1 MRSFIA
7 PSPSPPPPR
16 LCPLLAAALG
26 PRRCS
31 LRSNLRAAGATR
43 TNARCARREG
53 VRRIFVS
60 RTPAPTRI
68 HHRAT
73 LLPSWKG
80 RTLNDALLPTNEAPS
95 FFSFPPILIATS
107 RLSSI
112 VDEIERGRGKSN
124 GKCFF
129 LVRERFVRFGYS
141 SNGLNRFG
149 NSCSQPEWSPSKARG
164 IEESRSGLITK
175 LLGFYAGNDRGT
187 IAAVHREGR
196 NRLANPTATF
206 AERNAS
212 LRIRQRW

>member
-7 PSPSPPPPR
+7 PSPSPPLPR

-80 RTLNDALLPTNEAPS
+80 RTLNDALLPTSEAPS
-95 FFSFPPILIATS
+95 FFSFPDS
-107 RLSSI
+107 YRDYRRLSTRSREEGGSQMDLFPFREQ
-112 VDEIERGRGKSN
+112 V
-124 GKCFF
+124 
-129 LVRERFVRFGYS
+129 VRERFGYS

-149 NSCSQPEWSPSKARG
+149 NSCSQAEWSPSKARG